1 MKKWYSLIDKVY
13 SVKNLYL
20 AFEQVKRNRGAAG
33 IDNISISTFAEQ
45 LSLYIH
51 KIHQELKSGEYT
63 PSPVKRVE
71 IPKQNGKMRPL
82 GIPTVKD
89 RVVQQA
95 ILNIIQ
101 PIFEPDF
108 HPQSYGYRPN
118 KSCHKAVAK
127 AQQLLVRD
135 ELPFVVD
142 MDLSKCFDTLEHKFI
157 MKSLNKK
164 ISDGTL
170 LKLIE
175 KILKSGVMQEGK
187 FSKTEI
193 GSPQGGVISP
203 LLMNIYLDEFDQ
215 TMKSK
220 GIEIVRYAD
229 DILIFARTKKKAE
242 QYQRFAT
249 KELNR
254 IYLTINQE
262 KTHIAN
268 VTNGVKYLGFLIFRK
283 YVLVDGKRVKM
294 FKDKIRRLT
303 PRNSGRNLS
312 TIIRLINPVLRGWSN
327 YFRVAN
333 CNGMFRSLMEWI
345 RRRLRMKKMREWKSW
360 KGFHKQLRRVGHK
373 GNFPKISMTHWKN
386 SKCYHIHRSLG
397 NVFFKEKGLYDISS
411 KVTGVLFN
419 YYE

>member
-1 MKKWYSLIDKVY
+1 
-13 SVKNLYL
+13 
-20 AFEQVKRNRGAAG
+20 
-33 IDNISISTFAEQ
+33 
-45 LSLYIH
+45 
-51 KIHQELKSGEYT
+51 LKSGEYS

-71 IPKQNGKMRPL
+71 IPKSNGKLRPL
-82 GIPTVKD
+82 GIPIVKD

-95 ILNIIQ
+95 ILNVIQ

-142 MDLSKCFDTLEHKFI
+142 MDLSKCFDTLDHKFI
-157 MKSLNKK
+157 MKTLNKK

-170 LKLIE
+170 LRLIE

-187 FSKTEI
+187 FSRTEI

-249 KELNR
+249 KYLNS
-254 IYLTINQE
+254 IHLIINEE
-262 KTHIAN
+262 KTHITS
-268 VTNGVKYLGFLIFRK
+268 VSKGVKYLGFVIFYK
-283 YVLVDGKRVKM
+283 YVIIDNKRIKL
-294 FKDKIRRLT
+294 FKDKIRKMI
-303 PRNSGRNLS
+303 PRNSGINIS

-333 CNGMFRSLMEWI
+333 CKELFKRLMEWI

-360 KGFHKQLRRVGHK
+360 KAFHKQLRRAGHK
-373 GNFPKISMTHWKN
+373 GDFPKISMTHWKN
-386 SKCYHIHRSLG
+386 SKCYHIHRALQNSW
-397 NVFFKEKGLYDISS
+397 FDKMGLYDILE
-411 KVTGVLFN
+411 KETGVLFN
-419 YYE
+419 YYV